1 MINSKKDDFTFVT
14 EIKKTDSAP
23 IPKYI
28 LLKKKYVTNKEWLG
42 FQSYCLDSN
51 IREYLSIENIAF
63 MNLQNDIKTLNYKKS
78 YKKYFKDYYFM
89 FTHEIPIYY
98 EPKPPINNIDTRSFF
113 YSYERNNLSDS
124 NFVSLYRDSLLW
136 IKNID
141 APIFNIEEGLAKH
154 YNSSQKFHNSPITAI
169 NENQIKAYLYWVE
182 LNHQKYLNKKK
193 INYTV
198 KYRLSNTNE
207 SLLESTMIKTDSFKL
222 NPWQI
227 TNEDYEDF
235 CSYTLDSIKLY
246 ILGCEDEDTY
256 LIPLLDDEL
265 EPKADLEDY
274 KINWKSRKNLD
285 TMSLKED
292 YYWFGELYNHP
303 DTTKINWKM
312 INYSFN
318 NFNYKL
324 DSNQTTKNVE
334 KNQSLYLLV
343 YPNTPLHNYSM
354 ESILKHKLNYN
365 FIDTVKTDSI
375 SDLFYKQFE
384 ASKLKE
390 YNFKENSKALITEI
404 SHQQFQA
411 FWIWKQ
417 KKNEFPKTK
426 SNNPVIQHYIP
437 NKEEFLKIQNGEE
450 IYHKEEIHSLPT
462 PPFKYVIEFYQNETS
477 KL

>member
-1 MINSKKDDFTFVT
+1 MMNSKKDDFTFVT

-51 IREYLSIENIAF
+51 IREYLSIENVAF

-78 YKKYFKDYYFM
+78 YKKYLNEYCCLYNKCDY
-89 FTHEIPIYY
+89 PYY
-98 EPKPPINNIDTRSFF
+98 KCNLNELETQDIF
-113 YSYERNNLSDS
+113 YSYKRNNKEEGNTVNL
-124 NFVSLYRDSLLW
+124 FRDKYLW
-136 IKNID
+136 INNQNASIYNIS
-141 APIFNIEEGLAKH
+141 NGLANY
-154 YNSSQKFHNSPITAI
+154 YNSSKPYLGYPVTTLNI
-169 NENQIKAYLYWVE
+169 NQVNIYLNWLE
-182 LNHQKYLNKKK
+182 KNHQKFLNKKK
-193 INYTV
+193 INYLVNYRLPYKNELTV
-198 KYRLSNTNE
+198 KE
-207 SLLESTMIKTDSFKL
+207 QKVKIDSFSL
-222 NPWQI
+222 SPWQI
-227 TNEDYEDF
+227 TNKDYESF

-246 ILGCEDEDTY
+246 LLGCEDEFLY
-256 LIPLLDDEL
+256 MIPSD
-265 EPKADLEDY
+265 KDLPESPDVEDLN
-274 KINWKSRKNLD
+274 INWKSRKNLD

-292 YYWFGELYNHP
+292 YNWFGELYNRP
-303 DTTKINWKM
+303 DTTKINWKK

-324 DSNQTTKNVE
+324 DSNQITNNVE
-334 KNQSLYLLV
+334 KNQSIYLLV
-343 YPNTPLHNYSM
+343 YPNTPLHNYST
-354 ESILKHKLNYN
+354 EYILKHKLNVNYN

-417 KKNEFPKTK
+417 KMNEFPKTK
-426 SNNPVIQHYIP
+426 SNNLVIQHYIP
-437 NKEEFLKIQNGEE
+437 NKEEFLKIQNGKE